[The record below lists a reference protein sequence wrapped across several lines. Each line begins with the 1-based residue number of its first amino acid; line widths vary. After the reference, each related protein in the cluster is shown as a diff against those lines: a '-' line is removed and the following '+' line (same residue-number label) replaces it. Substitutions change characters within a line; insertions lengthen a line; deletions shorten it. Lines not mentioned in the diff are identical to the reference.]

1 MLKLLKKKTVNLLI
15 TLSWWDLDDNIINA
29 ITKNLREKPNTNTL
43 KELINK
49 YT

>member
-43 KELINK
+43 RELIN
-49 YT
+49 